1 MTIANVMMDTA
12 QPVGSKLD
20 DEMIAEIEE
29 IAPGIPPD
37 GTITEAKLH
46 AQAVSKEK
54 IKPGAVDS
62 TIIAE
67 GGIKAINYESKSVG
81 SAALADHAVGALQA
95 GTGVP
100 TTYDFA
106 GNPIE
111 DKRVYC
117 TAAQY
122 ASLAVKDPNT
132 EYLVTA

>member
-67 GGIKAINYESKSVG
+67 GGVKAINYESKSVG
-81 SAALADHAVGALQA
+81 SAALADHSVGVLQA
-95 GTGVP
+95 GTGVC
-100 TTYDFA
+100 TAYDAA
-106 GNPIE
+106 GNPVE
-111 DKRVYC
+111 SKRVYL

-122 ASLAVKDPNT
+122 ALIETPDPNT
-132 EYLVTA
+132 DYYIS